1 MMSSKETATVTNE
14 EKIFKVVNW
23 RDALKG
29 AVLDPAVNIK
39 IASLAGDSSMM
50 MGATELQPGA
60 KITAHVHAQNVE
72 IYHILGGEG
81 EIYIGTKEGETVRWN
96 NPVKV
101 KDGDVFAIDP
111 GMVHQLKNTSDHQ
124 NLVLIFSTPL
134 SHIKG
139 DRVLTE
145 DYESAKGS

>member
-1 MMSSKETATVTNE
+1 MLSRETAMVMNE
-14 EKIFKVVNW
+14 EKTFKVVNW
-23 RDALKG
+23 REALKD

-39 IASLAGDSSMM
+39 IAPLAGDSSMM

-60 KITAHVHAQNVE
+60 KITAHVHGQDVE
-72 IYHILGGEG
+72 IYHILRGEG
-81 EIYIGTKEGETVRWN
+81 EIYIGTQQGEKVRWAD
-96 NPVKV
+96 PVKV

-124 NLVLIFSTPL
+124 TLVLVFSTPL
-134 SHIKG
+134 SHIRG

-145 DYESAKGS
+145 DYDSLKAE